1 MTWVAAADYRRGAKE
16 ERPGQPCR
24 AFGQVIR
31 LGGEAL
37 VGAVADG
44 AEDAA
49 LSHHG
54 AKVAVR
60 AALAGISRLPDAVP
74 KAVTDPTRQSAETMF
89 RSVVAEVDHALRDA
103 AARHNARTR
112 DLETSLVV
120 FAVTHQGTIAARVG
134 NGMVVTRGPDKDYV
148 PLFFSR
154 DRSRDRAGKSA
165 LDLHALAESEIEV
178 AQAEGPLS
186 FICAATDALRA
197 LTSRRI
203 SRGPRRQFLSRLDYC
218 ATTAPSDSYVHQEI
232 RSLLRSARVAPR
244 IKDDLGVALCGYHP
258 QGDLFDAVPG

>member
-24 AFGQVIR
+24 AYGQVVR
-31 LGGEAL
+31 LGDDAL

-60 AALAGISRLPDAVP
+60 AALAGISRLPEAVP
-74 KAVTDPTRQSAETMF
+74 KAVADSSRQSAETMF
-89 RSVVAEVDHALRDA
+89 RAILAEVDHALRDA
-103 AARHNARTR
+103 AARHNARAR

-134 NGMVVTRGPDKDYV
+134 NGMVVTRGADKDYV

-154 DRSRDRAGKSA
+154 HHDRAGKSM
-165 LDLHALAESEIEV
+165 LDIHAMAESKMEV

-186 FICAATDALRA
+186 FICAATDALRTLA
-197 LTSRRI
+197 SRRM
-203 SRGPRRQFLSRLDYC
+203 SRAPHRQFLSRLDHC
-218 ATTAPSDSYVHQEI
+218 AATAPSDSYVHQEI
-232 RSLLRSARVAPR
+232 RTLLRSARVAPR

-258 QGDLFDAVPG
+258 QGNLFNGAPG